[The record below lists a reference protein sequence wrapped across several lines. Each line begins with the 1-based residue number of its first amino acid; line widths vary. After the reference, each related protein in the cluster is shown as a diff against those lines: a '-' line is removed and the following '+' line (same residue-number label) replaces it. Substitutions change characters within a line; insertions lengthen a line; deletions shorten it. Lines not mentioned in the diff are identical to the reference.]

1 MKFYTHFSRRGK
13 FVLERGY
20 HNGKRY
26 QKRVEYKPTLY
37 VPSKT
42 KTAQVEYTTLSGAHV
57 SPMQFGD
64 MGEASDFISSYE
76 DVENFDIYG
85 STNFPYVYIHEQ
97 YPDGVDY
104 DTSTI
109 KVLNLDIEVGSENGF
124 PEPSKATEPIT
135 AITMKVSGHYYVIG
149 CGEYKNTR
157 KDVTYSKCN
166 DEQQLIMKFLEL
178 WEQHDADV
186 ITGWN
191 VQFFD
196 IPYLY
201 NRIIRLMGEN
211 TAKRLS
217 PWKMIGERTT
227 TIHNKQQ
234 TAFDLVGIIILDYL
248 ELYKKFTY
256 SQQENYRLDTI
267 ANVELGENKLDYS
280 EFENLH
286 QLYRLD
292 YQKFIDYN
300 IKDVDLVDRIDD
312 KMKLLEMVFA
322 LAYDAKVNMNDVF
335 TQVRMWETLTHNH
348 LIRKKI
354 VVPQKKTTSKDEKYE
369 GAYVK
374 EPKPGMYRYV
384 ASFDLNSLYPHL
396 IMQYNISP
404 DTIIDGLH
412 SRVTIDSLLN
422 SEFDNETEYCMAANG
437 HYFTKEKQG
446 FLPEMMQTMYDDR
459 SKYKKL
465 MIEWKKKKEVAKTPE
480 EVFECEKWI
489 SKYENL
495 QMAKKVQL
503 NSAYGALGNQYFRFY
518 DLRQA
523 EAITL
528 SGQLSI
534 RWIEKRMNEYMNK
547 LLKTTDVD
555 YIIASDT
562 DSIYLHLGP
571 LVEKVYGQATDKMD
585 QVQIID
591 FMDKVC
597 DGKIQEVIDKAYQ
610 DLADYMNAYDQ
621 KMKMKRE
628 VLADKG
634 IWTAKKR
641 YILNVWDNEGVRYAE
656 PKLKVMGLEIVKSST
671 PTVCRDKMKDAIK
684 IMINGT
690 ENQFQDFND
699 KFRQDFKRMSFEQI
713 AFPRGISDMTKYESS
728 VHMYQKSTPIHVR
741 GAIIYNHLLKK
752 KGLDRKY
759 QTIKDG
765 EKIKFCY
772 MKTPNPVQENVL
784 SVMSVLPKE
793 LDMEKYIDYDTQFEK
808 AYLEPIQAIVQT
820 FGWAAERK
828 STLMGFF
835 Q

>member
-1 MKFYTHFSRRGK
+1 MKFYTHFARKGK

-20 HNGKRY
+20 NNGKRF
-26 QKRVEYKPTLY
+26 QRRVEYKPTLY
-37 VPSKT
+37 VPSKDNRET
-42 KTAQVEYTTLSGAHV
+42 EFRTLLGETVHAMNFDS
-57 SPMQFGD
+57 MT
-64 MGEASDFISSYE
+64 EASDFMSNYE
-76 DVENFDIYG
+76 DVDNFKIYG
-85 STNFPYVYIHEQ
+85 STNYQYVYIHDQ
-97 YPDGVDY
+97 YPDGVEY
-104 DTSTI
+104 DTDLLKI
-109 KVLNLDIEVGSENGF
+109 INIDIEVGSENGF

-135 AITMKVSGHYYVIG
+135 AITMKVDGHYHVIG
-149 CGEYKNTR
+149 CGEYVNTR
-157 KDVTYSKCN
+157 KDVTYSKCD
-166 DEQQLIMKFLEL
+166 DERQLIMKFLEL
-178 WEQHDADV
+178 WELFDADI

-201 NRIIRLMGEN
+201 NRITRLLGDN
-211 TAKRLS
+211 TSKRLS
-217 PWKMIGERTT
+217 PWKLIGERTT

-234 TAFDLVGIIILDYL
+234 TAFDLVGLIILDYL

-300 IKDVDLVDRIDD
+300 IKDVDLVDRLED
-312 KMKLLEMVFA
+312 KMKLIEMVLA
-322 LAYDAKVNMNDVF
+322 LAYDAKVNLNDVF
-335 TQVRMWETLTHNH
+335 TQVRMWDTLTHNH
-348 LIRKKI
+348 LISKNII
-354 VVPQKKTTSKDEKYE
+354 VPPVKRSIKDNEYE

-374 EPKPGMYRYV
+374 EPKPGMYHYV

-404 DTIIDGLH
+404 DTIVDALH
-412 SRVTIDSLLN
+412 THVTIDSLLN
-422 SEFDNETEYCMAANG
+422 REFVNDTEYCMAANG
-437 HYFTKEKQG
+437 HYFRKDKQG

-465 MIEWKKKKEVAKTPE
+465 MLEWQKKKEVAKTADE
-480 EVFECEKWI
+480 KYECEKKI
-489 SKYENL
+489 SKYKNL

-534 RWIEKRMNEYMNK
+534 RWIEAKMNAYMNK
-547 LLKTTDVD
+547 VLKTESVD

-571 LVEKVYGQATDKMD
+571 LVEKVYGAAVDKMN

-597 DGKIQEVIDKAYQ
+597 DGKIQEVIDKSYQ
-610 DLADYMNAYDQ
+610 DLADYMNAYAQ
-621 KMKMKRE
+621 KMQMKRE

-641 YILNVWDNEGVRYAE
+641 YILNVYDSEGVRYAE

-671 PTVCRDKMKDAIK
+671 PTVCRDKMKEAIK
-684 IMINGT
+684 IVIHGT
-690 ENQFQDFND
+690 EPELQNFND
-699 KFRQDFKRMSFEQI
+699 NFRQDFKRMKFEDV
-713 AFPRGISDMTKYESS
+713 AFPRGISDMTKYVST
-728 VHMYQKSTPIHVR
+728 VQLYQKGTPIHVR
-741 GAIIYNHLLKK
+741 GAIVFNHLLRKK
-752 KGLDRKY
+752 NLDKKY

-784 SVMSVLPKE
+784 SVVSVLPKE

-808 AYLEPIQAIVQT
+808 AYLEPINAIVST
-820 FGWAAERK
+820 FGWSAERK
-828 STLMGFF
+828 SSLMGFF
-835 Q
+835 T